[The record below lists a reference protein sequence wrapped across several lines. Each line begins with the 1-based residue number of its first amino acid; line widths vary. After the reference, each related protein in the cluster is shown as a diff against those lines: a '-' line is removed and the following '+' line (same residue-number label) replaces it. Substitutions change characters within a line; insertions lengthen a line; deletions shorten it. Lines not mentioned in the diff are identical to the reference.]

1 MGFRVLGAIGVGVM
15 VGAMVFS
22 SVAPSEA
29 RQGNPAAAKVANP
42 VASTPESITAGESV
56 FKKRCSG
63 CHGLD
68 AKGGPPK
75 EEFLKP
81 APNLIDDSYDHGSS
95 DGEMFYVIKNGV
107 PPELVMDGWGERLSD
122 TDMWN
127 IVNYLRAQAK
137 KNP

>member
-1 MGFRVLGAIGVGVM
+1 MGFRVLGAIGVGAVVGVM
-15 VGAMVFS
+15 VFG

-29 RQGNPAAAKVANP
+29 RQDNPAAAKIANP
-42 VASTPESITAGESV
+42 VASTPESIAAGESIY
-56 FKKRCSG
+56 KRRCSG

-81 APNLIDDSYDHGSS
+81 APNLIDDQYDHGSS
-95 DGEMFYVIKNGV
+95 EGEMFYVIKNGV

-137 KNP
+137 KSR

>member
-1 MGFRVLGAIGVGVM
+1 MGLRVRGGIGAGACVA
-15 VGAMVFS
+15 AMVFG
-22 SVAPSEA
+22 AIATSEA
-29 RQGNPAAAKVANP
+29 RQGNPAAAKIANP
-42 VASTPESITAGESV
+42 VESTPESIAAGETIY
-56 FKKRCSG
+56 KRRCSG
-63 CHGLD
+63 CHGID

-127 IVNYLRAQAK
+127 IVNYLRAEAK
-137 KNP
+137 KSK

>member
-1 MGFRVLGAIGVGVM
+1 MGMRVLGFLGASAV
-15 VGAMVFS
+15 VGAIVVG
-22 SVAPSEA
+22 SVASSEA
-29 RQGNPAAAKVANP
+29 RQANPAAAKITNP
-42 VASTPESITAGESV
+42 VASTPESIAAGGV
-56 FKKRCSG
+56 IFQKRCSG
-63 CHGLD
+63 CHGAD

-81 APNLIDDSYDHGSS
+81 APNLIDDQYDHGSS

-137 KNP
+137 KSQ

>member
-1 MGFRVLGAIGVGVM
+1 MSFRVLGFIGAGAI
-15 VGAMVFS
+15 VGAMAVGS
-22 SVAPSEA
+22 GATSEA
-29 RQGNPAAAKVANP
+29 RQANPEAAKIANP
-42 VASTPESITAGESV
+42 VASTPESIAAGEAV
-56 FKKRCSG
+56 YKRRCSG

-81 APNLIDDSYDHGSS
+81 APNLIDDKYDHGSS

-107 PPELVMDGWGERLSD
+107 PPELVMDGWGGRISD
-122 TDMWN
+122 TDIWN

-137 KNP
+137 KSG

>member
-1 MGFRVLGAIGVGVM
+1 MGFRVLWAIGVGAI
-15 VGAMVFS
+15 VGAMVFG

-29 RQGNPAAAKVANP
+29 RQGSPDAAKVANP
-42 VASTPESITAGESV
+42 VASTPESMAAGEAIY
-56 FKKRCSG
+56 KRRCSG

-68 AKGGPPK
+68 AQGGPPK

-107 PPELVMDGWGERLSD
+107 PPDLVMDGWGERLSD

-137 KNP
+137 KGR

>member
-1 MGFRVLGAIGVGVM
+1 MGSTVLGVIGVGAV
-15 VGAMVFS
+15 VGAITFG

-29 RQGNPAAAKVANP
+29 RQGNPAAAKMTNP
-42 VASTPESITAGESV
+42 VASTPESIAAGESIY
-56 FKKRCSG
+56 KRRCSG

-127 IVNYLRAQAK
+127 IVNYLRAEAK
-137 KNP
+137 KSK

>member
-1 MGFRVLGAIGVGVM
+1 MGPKILGVVGVGAVVGAITFG
-15 VGAMVFS
+15 
-22 SVAPSEA
+22 SVARPEA

-42 VASTPESITAGESV
+42 VASTPESIAAGESIY
-56 FKKRCSG
+56 KRRCSG

-127 IVNYLRAQAK
+127 IVNYLRAEAK
-137 KNP
+137 KSK